1 MEKYIL
7 HVPKEMYW
15 QDITQQEGFEPPEP
29 FGSSAFEAD
38 AFSQL
43 DHCCIVYGFG
53 WKPRTDYSIR
63 DSSEG
68 IPNVK
73 IIHFFAQ
80 RERAG
85 TYAPAR
91 KGDEKIYVNFTYC

>member
-7 HVPKEMYW
+7 HVPKEMYL

-53 WKPRTDYSIR
+53 WKPRTDYNIR

-80 RERAG
+80 REGRRLCAG
-85 TYAPAR
+85 PR
-91 KGDEKIYVNFTYC
+91 GGMKKSM

>member
-43 DHCCIVYGFG
+43 DHCCIVYGSG
-53 WKPRTDYSIR
+53 
-63 DSSEG
+63 
-68 IPNVK
+68 
-73 IIHFFAQ
+73 
-80 RERAG
+80 
-85 TYAPAR
+85 
-91 KGDEKIYVNFTYC
+91 